1 MTATLL
7 RPPSQLNSPPHLNR
21 WPRLWPD
28 QRLLLERQH
37 DRLEQQL
44 TTLLQW
50 HQPEAPAWSAEEA
63 AACDHAS
70 QILLR
75 NLKLHLRLEERW
87 LDNWG
92 CLRHGHRLA
101 HRHARKAA
109 LEGWLGCGR
118 DRDRRHAWLEGLR
131 TWFVAHRDGADARD
145 YSLAHAASQR
155 AAVLPEPAGSQGLC
169 RRPGAR

>member
-7 RPPSQLNSPPHLNR
+7 RPPSQLSSPPHLNR

-44 TTLLQW
+44 ITMLQW
-50 HQPEAPAWSAEEA
+50 HHPEAPAWSHEEA

-92 CLRHGHRLA
+92 CLSRGHRLA

-109 LEGWLGCGR
+109 LEG
-118 DRDRRHAWLEGLR
+118 
-131 TWFVAHRDGADARD
+131 
-145 YSLAHAASQR
+145 
-155 AAVLPEPAGSQGLC
+155 
-169 RRPGAR
+169 